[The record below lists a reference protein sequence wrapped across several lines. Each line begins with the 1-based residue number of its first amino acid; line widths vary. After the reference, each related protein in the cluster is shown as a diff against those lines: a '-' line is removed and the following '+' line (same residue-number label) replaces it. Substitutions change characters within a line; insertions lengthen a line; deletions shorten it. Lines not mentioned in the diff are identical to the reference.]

1 MKQDPRESNGQ
12 PSAAVDAQIEQL
24 LCDAYAAPPLPRS
37 LRKRLDAAVAHEWQ
51 VSPAQLSQQRGRLL
65 KISGSGLRA
74 LKSWPIAA
82 CVAAAIMLAVALRSQ
97 GVAYGWAEMVEALS
111 RQAVVQI
118 GGEGAKSGSRWL
130 SVPEN
135 LLSREAGGVARL
147 FDFGQGV
154 LLERRVA
161 ESRVR
166 RGQLNASTTS
176 AQREPLVISFL
187 LDAAGVDASGLQL
200 SKLRVVDE
208 IAEPR
213 GDVVELSVTLAGDRA
228 SEAVKLAIMLDP
240 ESKLPR
246 NARVATDDGAVQEL
260 AFSYPAAKPAELV
273 RRSFPAELPVVD
285 VDIAA
290 LSTSVIA
297 SATEPKTEVAAA
309 ADGAATATKTA
320 ASAASAASPAAN
332 DNDALSAAR
341 LTGAASLSW
350 SPVTA
355 SKLTDQETVEQINA
369 TLEELW
375 RKQKIEPARPAS
387 DEELLRCAYL
397 DLTGRTP
404 TVNEVRNYLSDASPD
419 RYPALV
425 DRLLA
430 SRDHA
435 THLAAVWRT
444 FLLPEG
450 VDLSRFG
457 GVPAFEAWLSERF
470 AKNVP
475 YDQLVRE
482 LLLAEGRLAKSG
494 PLLFYAA
501 LKLDA
506 DQLAARTARVFLGMR
521 LECAQCHDDPFEPWT
536 QRDFW
541 SYAAFF
547 ARISRPQGKLESV
560 STVMRVSDVN
570 RGEVKLPDTETVI
583 PPQFLDG
590 SPLEES
596 PESAARRRQL
606 ARWLTG
612 AENPFFARATANRIW
627 AHLFGRGIVDPVDG
641 FGKQHPPRSPE
652 LLDLLAGQL
661 IRNEFDLRRLLRT
674 IALSRAYR
682 LSSGADSPDEKRHD
696 WFAQMNVKM
705 LTAEQLYDCI
715 TVASMLVEAQS
726 EGFSVLRVG
735 NSRRDE
741 FLQEFRTLSGRA
753 TEYQGGIPQALTLMN
768 GSLIGSATDLA
779 SGGLLKSLEAPFF
792 SDDQRI
798 EILYLATLSRRPSQ
812 AEWNV
817 LRQHV
822 AGRAQGVSVQEPL
835 ADILWALLN
844 SAEFTMNH

>member
-1 MKQDPRESNGQ
+1 M
-12 PSAAVDAQIEQL
+12 
-24 LCDAYAAPPLPRS
+24 
-37 LRKRLDAAVAHEWQ
+37 
-51 VSPAQLSQQRGRLL
+51 
-65 KISGSGLRA
+65 
-74 LKSWPIAA
+74 
-82 CVAAAIMLAVALRSQ
+82 
-97 GVAYGWAEMVEALS
+97 
-111 RQAVVQI
+111 
-118 GGEGAKSGSRWL
+118 
-130 SVPEN
+130 
-135 LLSREAGGVARL
+135 
-147 FDFGQGV
+147 
-154 LLERRVA
+154 
-161 ESRVR
+161 
-166 RGQLNASTTS
+166 
-176 AQREPLVISFL
+176 ISFL
-187 LDAAGVDASGLQL
+187 LDAAGVDAAGLNL

-208 IAEPR
+208 SAEPR
-213 GDVVELSVTLAGDRA
+213 GGMVELRVTLAGDRP

-240 ESKLPR
+240 ASNLPSSV
-246 NARVATDDGAVQEL
+246 RVTTDDGTKREL
-260 AFSYPAAKPAELV
+260 AISYPAARPAEFV
-273 RRSFPAELPVVD
+273 RRGFPAELPVVD
-285 VDIAA
+285 VDIE
-290 LSTSVIA
+290 SFSA
-297 SATEPKTEVAAA
+297 SVAAA
-309 ADGAATATKTA
+309 ASGLKADRREAAGSAAAATAAESAGATA
-320 ASAASAASPAAN
+320 TPAGKVKDGLPASTLA
-332 DNDALSAAR
+332 
-341 LTGAASLSW
+341 GAASLGW
-350 SPVTA
+350 SPVAA
-355 SKLTDQETVEQINA
+355 SKLTDEEAVERINA

-375 RKQKIEPARPAS
+375 RKQKIEPAVPAS
-387 DEELLRCAYL
+387 DEELLRRAYL

-419 RYPALV
+419 RYASLV

-457 GVPAFEAWLSERF
+457 GVPAFESWLSERF

-475 YDQLVRE
+475 YDQLVHE

-570 RGEVKLPDTETVI
+570 RGEVKLPDTETVVS
-583 PPQFLDG
+583 PRFLDG
-590 SPLEES
+590 SPLEET

-612 AENPFFARATANRIW
+612 AGNPYFARATANRIW

-641 FGKQHPPRSPE
+641 FGEQHPPRSPE

-715 TVASMLVEAQS
+715 TVASMLVETES

-741 FLQEFRTLSGRA
+741 FLQEFRTLSGRP

-768 GSLIGSATDLA
+768 GSLIGNATDLA
-779 SGGLLKSLEAPFF
+779 GGGLLKSLEAPFF

-798 EILYLATLSRRPSQ
+798 EILYLATLSRRPSL

-817 LRQHV
+817 LRRHV
-822 AGRAQGVSVQEPL
+822 AGREPGMSIQQPL

>member
-1 MKQDPRESNGQ
+1 MKQEPGEPSGQ

-37 LRKRLDAAVAHEWQ
+37 LRKRLDAAVAQEWQ
-51 VSPAQLSQQRGRLL
+51 VSPAQLSQDRGRLL
-65 KISGSGLRA
+65 RISERGMRS

-82 CVAAAIMLAVALRSQ
+82 CVAAALMLAVALRSH

-118 GGEGAKSGSRWL
+118 AGAGAEPGSRWL

-135 LLSREAGGVARL
+135 LLGREARGVARL
-147 FDFGQGV
+147 FDFGQGFV
-154 LLERRVA
+154 LERRTA
-161 ESRVR
+161 EARVR
-166 RGQLNASTTS
+166 RGRLDASATS
-176 AQREPLVISFL
+176 AQRDRLVISFL
-187 LDAAGVDASGLQL
+187 LDAAGIDAAGLQL
-200 SKLRVVDE
+200 SKLRVVE
-208 IAEPR
+208 ESAEPR
-213 GDVVELSVTLAGDRA
+213 GDAIELRVKLAGDSP
-228 SEAVKLAIMLDP
+228 SEAVKLAITLDP
-240 ESKLPR
+240 ASKLPKS
-246 NARVATDDGAVQEL
+246 ARVTTADGAAREL
-260 AFSYPAAKPAELV
+260 AISYPAAGPAELV

-285 VDIAA
+285 VDIN
-290 LSTSVIA
+290 SFSA
-297 SATEPKTEVAAA
+297 SVAAA
-309 ADGAATATKTA
+309 ATGLKTEGDEAADSALAATTTAATAGATATA
-320 ASAASAASPAAN
+320 AEKARDGLPASTLA
-332 DNDALSAAR
+332 
-341 LTGAASLSW
+341 GAASLGW
-350 SPVTA
+350 SPVAA
-355 SKLTDQETVEQINA
+355 SKLTDEETVERINA
-369 TLEELW
+369 TLQALW
-375 RKQKIEPARPAS
+375 REQGIEPAAPAS
-387 DEELLRCAYL
+387 DEELLRRAYL

-419 RYPALV
+419 RYAALL

-475 YDQLVRE
+475 YDQFVRE

-570 RGEVKLPDTETVI
+570 RGEVKLPDTETVV

-596 PESAARRRQL
+596 AESAARRRQL
-606 ARWLTG
+606 AQWLTG
-612 AENPFFARATANRIW
+612 AGNPYFARATANRIW

-674 IALSRAYR
+674 VALSRAYR
-682 LSSGADSPDEKRHD
+682 LSSGADSPDQKRHD

-715 TVASMLVEAQS
+715 TVASMLVETQS

-741 FLQEFRTLSGRA
+741 FLQEFRTLSGRP

-779 SGGLLKSLEAPFF
+779 GGGLLKSLEAPFF
-792 SDDQRI
+792 SDEQRI